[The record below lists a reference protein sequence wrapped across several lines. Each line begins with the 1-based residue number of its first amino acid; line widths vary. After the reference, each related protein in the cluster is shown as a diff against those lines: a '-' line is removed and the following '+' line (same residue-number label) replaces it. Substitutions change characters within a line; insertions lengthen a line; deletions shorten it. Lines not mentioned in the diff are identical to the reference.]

1 MIATFIGGD
10 VDGDISDVD
19 MEVDGDAGIG
29 FQFFSLKNTVG
40 FFAVFGWSGL
50 ACVDAGLSLAATL
63 LISTICGVAMMMLM
77 ALLFWSLMRMT
88 SSGTLNLKNAIGK
101 VGEAYLII
109 PGTRGGFGKVQ
120 ITVQGSLR
128 ELDALTDDA
137 QSIPTGTIV
146 KVLDI
151 IDQHILLVTKSAK

>member
-1 MIATFIGGD
+1 
-10 VDGDISDVD
+10 
-19 MEVDGDAGIG
+19 
-29 FQFFSLKNTVG
+29 
-40 FFAVFGWSGL
+40 
-50 ACVDAGLSLAATL
+50 
-63 LISTICGVAMMMLM
+63 MMMLM